1 MLINFLLLTVGFVI
15 LIYGANKLVDAASDL
30 ALRLNVPKIVIGL
43 TIVAFGTSAPE
54 LSVNLLAAA
63 KQNSDIALG
72 NVIGSN
78 ILNILLILGI
88 AAFITP
94 LGVKSNTTWIE
105 IPLALLAA
113 LLVLAAT
120 SERWLGQMGEA
131 SVISR
136 SEGLFLL
143 AFFIIFLVYN
153 FQLARQGSNEEM
165 DIEAKLYSMPKAI
178 LFITLGLG
186 LLVLGGQLIVNNAV
200 VIAKELGLSERLI
213 GLTVVSI
220 GTSLPELATSVAA
233 ARKKSV
239 DLAIGNIVGSN
250 IFNVFLVLGLSALI
264 TPIPV
269 SPEALLDI
277 LVNILASTLLFLFL
291 FTGRGRQL
299 ERLEGSVFLL
309 IYATYLAFL
318 IFYR

>member
-1 MLINFLLLTVGFVI
+1 MLINLLLLTAGFIALV
-15 LIYGANKLVDAASDL
+15 YGANKMVDAASDL

-43 TIVAFGTSAPE
+43 TIIAFGTSAPE
-54 LSVNLLAAA
+54 LAVNVLAAVN
-63 KQNSDIALG
+63 QNPEIALG

-78 ILNILLILGI
+78 ILNILLILGL

-94 LGVKSNTTWIE
+94 LSVKTNTTWIE

-113 LLVLAAT
+113 LLVLASI
-120 SERWLGQMGEA
+120 SEQWLGQAGEA
-131 SVISR
+131 ALISR
-136 SEGLFLL
+136 TDGLFLL

-153 FQLARQGSNEEM
+153 FQLARQGSI
-165 DIEAKLYSMPKAI
+165 DGLGIETKLYPLPKAI
-178 LFITLGLG
+178 LFIVLGLG
-186 LLVLGGQLIVNNAV
+186 LLLVGGQLIVSNAV
-200 VIAKELGLSERLI
+200 VIAQQFGLSERLI

-269 SPEALLDI
+269 SPEALLDV
-277 LVNILASTLLFLFL
+277 LVSILASALLFFFL
-291 FTGRGRQL
+291 FTGKGRQL
-299 ERLEGSVFLL
+299 ERLEGGIFLF
-309 IYATYLAFL
+309 IYAAYLGFL
-318 IFYR
+318 IFYH